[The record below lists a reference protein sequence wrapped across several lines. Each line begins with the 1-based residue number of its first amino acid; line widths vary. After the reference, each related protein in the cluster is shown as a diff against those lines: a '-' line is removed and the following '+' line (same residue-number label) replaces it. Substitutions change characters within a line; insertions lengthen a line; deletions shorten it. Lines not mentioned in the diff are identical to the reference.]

1 MILNLIKRELN
12 ALYQENH
19 YTMTDLT
26 NEFHNMSLALF
37 LAFKALLSN
46 ETPVACILV
55 EDDKVIAV
63 GYNGTNKTLNGTRHA
78 EFEAID
84 QALRYFHANK
94 RHSVGKDVVKEFEN
108 VTLYVTVEPCIMCAS
123 ALRQIGLKKV
133 VFGCANERF
142 GGNGTILKVHQE
154 GPGELYDSFGGI
166 LRTESV
172 QLLRNF
178 YIQENTLAPVPKIKK
193 NKDIERKVFPPAIHH
208 EDYVTYDKFL
218 NFYGEKRASLFAEEN
233 REITP
238 LPYQGYHVA
247 DLIDEDKLRYV
258 PQIQELY
265 NDEPTS
271 ALSDD
276 LTTFANTFYPI
287 TKDGKIDY
295 EKDIL
300 TVQDF
305 FKRQN
310 HKMILKS
317 DVVEPDHKK
326 CKLTSDGQAIQC

>member
-1 MILNLIKRELN
+1 
-12 ALYQENH
+12 
-19 YTMTDLT
+19 MTDLT
-26 NEFHNMSLALF
+26 NEFSNMSLALF

-46 ETPVACILV
+46 ETPVACILA

-84 QALRYFHANK
+84 QALRYFDANK
-94 RHSVGKDVVKEFEN
+94 RHAVGEDVVKEFKN

-142 GGNGTILKVHQE
+142 GGNGTILKVHQD
-154 GPGELYDSFGGI
+154 GPGQPYDSFGGI
-166 LRTESV
+166 LRTESI

-193 NKDIERKVFPPAIHH
+193 NKDIEGKLFPPAIHF
-208 EDYVTYDKFL
+208 ENYVDYDKFL
-218 NFYGEKRASLFAEEN
+218 SFYGRERAPLFAEEN
-233 REITP
+233 REVTP
-238 LPYQGYHVA
+238 LPNQGYCVA
-247 DLIDEDKLRYV
+247 DIIDEEKLRSV

-271 ALSDD
+271 SLSDD
-276 LTTFANTFYPI
+276 ITALANTFYPI
-287 TKDGKIDY
+287 GNDGTIDY
-295 EKDIL
+295 DKEIL

-305 FKRQN
+305 SKKQN
-310 HKMILKS
+310 HEMILKL
-317 DVVEPDHKK
+317 DVDEPDHKK
-326 CKLTSDGQAIQC
+326 CKLTSDGQAVQC

>member
-1 MILNLIKRELN
+1 
-12 ALYQENH
+12 
-19 YTMTDLT
+19 MTDLT
-26 NEFHNMSLALF
+26 NEFSNMSLALF

-84 QALRYFHANK
+84 QALRYFAENK
-94 RHSVGKDVVKEFEN
+94 RHAVGEHIVKEFEK

-123 ALRQIGLKKV
+123 ALRQIGIKRV

-154 GPGELYDSFGGI
+154 GPGQPYNSFGGV
-166 LRTESV
+166 LRTESI

-178 YIQENTLAPVPKIKK
+178 YIQENTQAPIPKTKK
-193 NKDIERKVFPPAIHH
+193 NKDIEGKVFPPAIHF
-208 EDYVTYDKFL
+208 ENYVSHDEFL
-218 NFYGEKRASLFAEEN
+218 SFYGEERAPFFAEEN

-238 LPYQGYHVA
+238 LPNQGYCIV
-247 DLIDEDKLRYV
+247 DIIDEEKLLSI
-258 PQIQELY
+258 PQLQELY
-265 NDEPTS
+265 SKEPTS
-271 ALSDD
+271 SLSDD
-276 LTTFANTFYPI
+276 LTTFAKTFYPI
-287 TKDGKIDY
+287 GKDGTVNYDK
-295 EKDIL
+295 EIL

-305 FKRQN
+305 SKRHNQ
-310 HKMILKS
+310 KTTSKL
-317 DVVEPDHKK
+317 DVNEPDHKK
-326 CKLTSDGQAIQC
+326 CKLTSAGPAVQC